1 MRHDWLCSQRFP
13 EEQKQEQ
20 RLPGAHWNDQVFQ
33 GAFFFALSFAVVTLR
48 PHRVV
53 RVTFLVPC
61 SPLQTPLTES
71 LIEFTDPAMNRVA
84 ADLFLCKFS
93 PSVVFSYINNFLIFF
108 YNPGFKWSS
117 VQRRCSHI
125 LCHLLH
131 ICSSRQRK
139 SWGSCFFPVKRIW
152 GEFSIMWFD
161 HLKFRFKCCWC
172 ACVCV
177 SWLCILCSHH
187 AFHGR
192 LSIKGANR
200 TGSGQHFPQGKH
212 TDHFSPCL
220 LCCFLFDS
228 WLIFLCCSM
237 YFCVYVRASIHRSAH
252 RRLLL
257 DEGWGLLPAPQTA
270 YH

>member
-33 GAFFFALSFAVVTLR
+33 GAAFFALSYADVTLR
-48 PHRVV
+48 AHRVV

-93 PSVVFSYINNFLIFF
+93 PSVVFSYINNFLIFLQ
-108 YNPGFKWSS
+108 PGLQ
-117 VQRRCSHI
+117 VI
-125 LCHLLH
+125 LCSEEMFSYPVPSTAYLFISAKEQLRFLL
-131 ICSSRQRK
+131 
-139 SWGSCFFPVKRIW
+139 
-152 GEFSIMWFD
+152 FSPLKGFIWFD
-161 HLKFRFKCCWC
+161 HLKFRFKCYC
-172 ACVCV
+172 CVCV

-212 TDHFSPCL
+212 TNNFSPCL

-237 YFCVYVRASIHRSAH
+237 YFCVCVRASIHRSAH
-252 RRLLL
+252 RRVLL

-270 YH
+270 YR